1 MELSKLQ
8 TLNSNPQPLEMFDV
22 IVFGSATR
30 DVFLKSKQMR
40 IIKDPR
46 FITGAAECF
55 SLGSKI
61 ELDELV
67 FTTGGGGSNAAI
79 SLTKQG
85 FKTALVARVGMDLG
99 GKAIIEELYQEKS
112 SAKFIQQDQKIP
124 TSYSFI
130 LLSPGGERTI
140 LVYRGA
146 SKNID
151 SREIDFE
158 ALKHTKWFHFCG
170 SFSGDFKLLEKIF
183 KIAKANNIKIA
194 INPGALELKFGT
206 KRLKPL
212 FENVD
217 ILMMN
222 DEEAADFF
230 EENIN
235 NEKEIL
241 EKARDYIRGIFI
253 MTKGPKG
260 VVVCDRDNYYRAGI
274 PRSKII
280 DRTGAGDAFNSGF
293 VSAILDGK
301 DIEHA
306 IQFGTANA
314 TSVIQYFGAKRGLL
328 KKYDWGSWKRVKVS
342 ILSKF

>member
-1 MELSKLQ
+1 
-8 TLNSNPQPLEMFDV
+8 
-22 IVFGSATR
+22 
-30 DVFLKSKQMR
+30 MR
-40 IIKDPR
+40 IIKDPH

-55 SLGSKI
+55 PLGSKV
-61 ELDELV
+61 ELDELA

-79 SLTKQG
+79 SLARQG
-85 FKTALVARVGMDLG
+85 LKTALVARVGMDLG
-99 GKAIIEELYQEKS
+99 GKAIIEELYQEKP
-112 SAKFIQQDQKIP
+112 SAKFIQQDQKVP

-130 LLSPGGERTI
+130 LLSQKGERTI
-140 LVYRGA
+140 LIYRGA

-158 ALKHTKWFHFCG
+158 ELKRAKWFHFCG

-183 KIAKANNIKIA
+183 KIAKVNNIKIA

-206 KRLKPL
+206 KKLKPL

-222 DEEAADFF
+222 DEEAAIFF
-230 EENIN
+230 EEKIE

-241 EKARDYIRGIFI
+241 EKAKNYIRGIFV

-260 VVVCDRDNYYRAGI
+260 VVVYDGNNYYRAGI
-274 PRSKII
+274 PKSKIV

-293 VSAILDGK
+293 VSAILDNK
-301 DIEHA
+301 DIEYA
-306 IQFGTANA
+306 IQLGTANA
-314 TSVIQYFGAKRGLL
+314 TSVIQYFGAKKGLL
-328 KKYDWGSWKRVKVS
+328 KKYDWGKWKRVRVNKS
-342 ILSKF
+342 N